1 MTFRPSRKLLTAGAL
16 SAVLATAGA
25 VSIAAASSG
34 PGNTTAGSGASA
46 STGTGTVTLSVTG
59 LRGKT
64 HTGRTRPVRC
74 SLAGGRYTL
83 VVGARRAARRARVT
97 LIVPSYHGAGSYTGT
112 LALRARVLLTRLQR
126 TLSVPVTL
134 TSTGGT
140 VTITRTLP
148 GTVHPKLRGK
158 TVSATA
164 SWSCTA

>member
-34 PGNTTAGSGASA
+34 PGNTTTGSGASA

-59 LRGKT
+59 PRGKT

-74 SLAGGRYTL
+74 SVAGGRYTL
-83 VVGARRAARRARVT
+83 VVGARRVARRARVT

-126 TLSVPVTL
+126 TLTVPVTL

-140 VTITRTLP
+140 VTVTRTLP

>member
-1 MTFRPSRKLLTAGAL
+1 MRSSAPSICPRAFGH
-16 SAVLATAGA
+16 
-25 VSIAAASSG
+25 
-34 PGNTTAGSGASA
+34 
-46 STGTGTVTLSVTG
+46 
-59 LRGKT
+59 RRWR
-64 HTGRTRPVRC
+64 HPVRC
-74 SLAGGRYTL
+74 CDKHGR
-83 VVGARRAARRARVT
+83 VARRARVT

-126 TLSVPVTL
+126 TLTVPVTL

-140 VTITRTLP
+140 VTVTRTLP

>member
-1 MTFRPSRKLLTAGAL
+1 MTFKPSRKLLTAGAL

-34 PGNTTAGSGASA
+34 PGSGTTGSGASA
-46 STGTGTVTLSVTG
+46 SAGTGTVTLSVTG
-59 LRGKT
+59 PLGKT

-74 SLAGGRYTL
+74 SVAGGRYVL
-83 VVGARRAARRARVT
+83 VVGARRVARRARVT
-97 LIVPSYHGAGSYTGT
+97 LVVPSYHGAGSYTGT
-112 LALRARVLLTRLQR
+112 LRLRARVLLTRLQR
-126 TLSVPVTL
+126 TLTVPVTL

-140 VTITRTLP
+140 VTVTRTLP

-158 TVSATA
+158 TISATA

>member
-34 PGNTTAGSGASA
+34 PGNTTTGSGASA

-59 LRGKT
+59 PRGKT

-74 SLAGGRYTL
+74 RVAGGRYML

-126 TLSVPVTL
+126 TLTVPVTL

-140 VTITRTLP
+140 ATLTRTLP